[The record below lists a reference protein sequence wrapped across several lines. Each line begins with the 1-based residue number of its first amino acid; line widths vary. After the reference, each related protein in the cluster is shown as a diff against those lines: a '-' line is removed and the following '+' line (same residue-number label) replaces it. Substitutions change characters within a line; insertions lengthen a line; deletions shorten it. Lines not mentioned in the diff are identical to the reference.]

1 MLTPLNM
8 TCLMMNRGFELCLIV
23 SREESNMMFCLL
35 IFCRDD
41 EEITDIKAVC
51 SPPGDISPQTRRY
64 GRAGNTMWKH
74 HKSKCIATL
83 YALYMHVYA
92 LLYNLDCRISSDV
105 LVECDRG
112 RGHSSTSVFSY
123 RSLLTFTLLPK
134 SMSPSSRRPSSRRT
148 KV

>member
-23 SREESNMMFCLL
+23 SREESKLIFCLL

-41 EEITDIKAVC
+41 EITDIKAVC

-92 LLYNLDCRISSDV
+92 LLY
-105 LVECDRG
+105 
-112 RGHSSTSVFSY
+112 HSSTSVFSY